1 MTITISPREVAR
13 GLLLVVVTLAF
24 LSVAGQFSRHVLGH
38 DVLLGFVRQFNL
50 DAEGNVPTWFSSM
63 TLLLSAVLLAAIAR
77 VKHLARAPY
86 ARHWGLLALIFVGL
100 SMDEAA
106 ALHEMAIHP
115 LRALLH
121 ARGAL
126 YFAWVVLGAAFV
138 LAVGFGYLRFLLH
151 LPPATRRGFIV
162 AGGLFVGGALGM
174 ELAGGYVA
182 DYHGQGTP
190 LYTAMTTVEECLEM
204 LGIVVFIH
212 ALLSYLGAEVGE
224 ARIRFGA

>member
-1 MTITISPREVAR
+1 MTITLSPREAAR

-50 DAEGNVPTWFSSM
+50 DAEGNVPAWYASM
-63 TLLLSAVLLAAIAR
+63 TLLLSAVLLGVIAR
-77 VKHLARAPY
+77 AKHLARAPY
-86 ARHWGLLALIFVGL
+86 ARHWGLLVLIFVGL
-100 SMDEAA
+100 SVDEAA
-106 ALHEMAIHP
+106 SLHEMAVHP
-115 LRALLH
+115 LRALLR
-121 ARGAL
+121 ARGVL
-126 YFAWVVLGAAFV
+126 YFAWVVPGAVFV
-138 LAVGFGYLRFLLH
+138 LAVGLAYLRFLLH
-151 LPPATRRGFIV
+151 LPPAARRGFIV

-182 DYHGQGTP
+182 HYHGEGTP

-212 ALLSYLGAEVGE
+212 ALLSYLRMEVGE
-224 ARIRFGA
+224 VRIRFGD